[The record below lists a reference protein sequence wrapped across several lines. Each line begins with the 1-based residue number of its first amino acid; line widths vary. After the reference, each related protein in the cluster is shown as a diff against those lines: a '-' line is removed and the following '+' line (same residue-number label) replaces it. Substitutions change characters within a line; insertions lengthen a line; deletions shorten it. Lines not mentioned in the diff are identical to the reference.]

1 MQFIEK
7 YGSLD
12 EVLERIDLL
21 KQEENYFEEDFH
33 ILGLADLEPD
43 WTDYMGC
50 KYHPHADHLSFKDFF
65 TGNAKAKDYLLG
77 SGLEDDLVETHLHTL
92 EEGKFLL
99 AFDNDS
105 LKHRNINRN
114 STEATIEKG
123 PGDNL

>member
-7 YGSLD
+7 HESLD

-21 KQEENYFEEDFH
+21 KQEENYFEEDLH

-50 KYHPHADHLSFKDFF
+50 TYHPHSNHVSFKDFF
-65 TGNAKAKDYLLG
+65 TRNIKAKDYLFN
-77 SGLEDDLVETHLHTL
+77 SGLEDGLVETHLHTL
-92 EEGKFLL
+92 ENGQFLL
-99 AFDNDS
+99 AFDDDS
-105 LKHRNINRN
+105 LKRDIKRT
-114 STEATIEKG
+114 SMEANIEKG

>member
-7 YGSLD
+7 HESLD
-12 EVLERIDLL
+12 KVLERIDLL

-50 KYHPHADHLSFKDFF
+50 TYHPHAGHLSIKDFF
-65 TGNAKAKDYLLG
+65 TKNSKAKDYLFA
-77 SGLEDDLVETHLHTL
+77 SGLEDDLVATHLRTL
-92 EEGKFLL
+92 EEEQFLL

-105 LKHRNINRN
+105 LRRDLNQN
-114 STEATIEKG
+114 SMEANIEKG